1 MTLEVW
7 ARRVCAGR
15 KAVLTGRQGT
25 LQASGFDLAVGV
37 DFFDTALELAPGD
50 SSPGLTAERMR
61 VRFRSPESISPQ
73 HLRFCSNPF
82 RRM

>member
-7 ARRVCAGR
+7 ARRVCAVR

-37 DFFDTALELAPGD
+37 DFFDTALELAPGGFE
-50 SSPGLTAERMR
+50 SGL
-61 VRFRSPESISPQ
+61 
-73 HLRFCSNPF
+73 N
-82 RRM
+82 RRTNAVHELFPNFTKTFL